1 MGTRLALSF
10 FLVACAFQIGLSQSR
25 VNDMGTGGIHTIQ
38 GRIYLPNGKSAD
50 SSIQVKLESTN
61 IGSIM
66 VHADINGGFAFRSLA
81 PGNYSVVIDAGPNF
95 EIASEYVTIEVS
107 NTLIAPVPKV
117 VTLPMYLMLKRNS
130 GAYKRAEVINA
141 KIASMPKQAVDL
153 YEAAQK
159 SIADNNPEKAIAEL
173 RQSLAIYNAFSLA
186 WNDLGVLLDKVGKTE
201 EALEA
206 FKSAVRFDQDSLA
219 AILNLGCALA
229 SAGKADDAEKYLAIA
244 LTKDGN
250 SFRGHFYMGVTQMK
264 LGRLDIAEK
273 AFLKAIDVSASGQSG
288 RAHYFLAGVYWAE
301 KRYKQAADHLEKYLD
316 MEPNAKDVVKTRQS
330 IAELRKKQS

>member
-1 MGTRLALSF
+1 MGTRLASLL
-10 FLVACAFQIGLSQSR
+10 FLVACAFQTGLSQSR

-38 GRIYLPNGKSAD
+38 GRIYMPNGKSAD
-50 SSIQVKLESTN
+50 SSILVKLESTN
-61 IGSIM
+61 FGTMS
-66 VHADINGGFAFRSLA
+66 VNADYNGGFAFRSLA

-95 EIASEYVTIEVS
+95 EIAREYITIEVS
-107 NTLIAPVPKV
+107 NTLVAPVPKV
-117 VTLPMYLMLKRNS
+117 VTLPMYLLLKRNS
-130 GAYKRAEVINA
+130 AAYKRAEVISA
-141 KIASMPKQAVDL
+141 KMAAMPKQAVDL

-159 SIADNNPEKAIAEL
+159 SRSENNTEKAITEL

-186 WNDLGVLLDKVGKTE
+186 WNDLGVLLDKTGKAE

-206 FKSAVRFDQDSLA
+206 FRSAVRFDQDSLA
-219 AILNLGCALA
+219 AVLNLGCALA
-229 SAGKADDAEKYLAIA
+229 SAGKAEDAEKYLAVA
-244 LTKDGN
+244 LTKDGT

-273 AFLKAIDVSASGQSG
+273 AFLKAIEVGSSGQSG